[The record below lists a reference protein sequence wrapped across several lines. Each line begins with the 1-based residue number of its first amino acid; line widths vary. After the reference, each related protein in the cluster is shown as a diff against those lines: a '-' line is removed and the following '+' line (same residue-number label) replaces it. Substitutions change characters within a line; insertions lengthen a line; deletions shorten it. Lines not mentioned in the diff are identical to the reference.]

1 MKAVIESKDDLYLI
15 RIYGSDG
22 LPCDAYVVEKIY
34 YSEEGKRI
42 EVMLN
47 NLLKEVKS
55 RFPAL

>member
-1 MKAVIESKDDLYLI
+1 MKAVIESKDNLYLI

-22 LPCDAYVVEKIY
+22 FPCDAYVVEKIY

-47 NLLKEVKS
+47 NLLKEVKK
-55 RFPAL
+55 